1 MIGFGIVL
9 IAFSFALFLQLIIR
23 DLGFIATC
31 LQLLTVLPFA
41 VLQGRV
47 ESR

>member
-9 IAFSFALFLQLIIR
+9 LTFPFVLSPQLIIR

-31 LQLLTVLPFA
+31 LQLLTVFPFA
-41 VLQGRV
+41 VSQGGV